1 MESAPDVTQ
10 LISTIADNC
19 DISDARDHGIY
30 TMCTMVLKL
39 RNLYKWERGLEPWDE
54 PPAADL
60 LDWIETKENFWATV
74 GDRAYLPLTIAG
86 SEYQPLDV
94 EGINRALGGSGLY
107 YGAGYGRS
115 LKTVFFLA
123 EIKAQRT
130 LESCPVL
137 ILGRELARE
146 MAAPFA
152 MLQDGVILVRRELLR
167 FFFWDQLLE
176 VRSSCRKSLHFALG
190 AYGVFVDGVLDQER
204 LRQRLDAIVDGET
217 DLFVYHE
224 IGEMLETT
232 LSSHALHTLV
242 QRFPGSALEF
252 VGRAVKDVLADTHPR
267 GLLAYVIGKRHQSSL
282 AFYLSFFDGL
292 RQKLFPEISGA
303 WQQLQQDGDW
313 QHVEAARLDARGR
326 LVGIA
331 GHLNE
336 LAELVDR
343 RPDEY
348 VLERFSTLVL
358 APLGLE
364 QDQGQ
369 R

>member
-1 MESAPDVTQ
+1 MESVLQVNP
-10 LISTIADNC
+10 LISTIAGNC

-39 RNLYKWERGLEPWDE
+39 RNLFKWERGLEPWDE
-54 PPAADL
+54 PPAAEL
-60 LDWIETKENFWATV
+60 LDWIETKENFWAAV
-74 GDRAYLPLTIAG
+74 GDRAYLPLTVAG
-86 SEYQPLDV
+86 CEYQPFDV
-94 EGINRALGGSGLY
+94 EGINRALVGSGLY
-107 YGAGYGRS
+107 YGAGYGRA
-115 LKTVFFLA
+115 LKAVFFLA

-130 LESCPVL
+130 IESCPVL

-176 VRSSCRKSLHFALG
+176 VRSSCRKSLHVALG
-190 AYGVFVDGVLDQER
+190 EYGVFVDGVLDKER
-204 LRQRLDAIVDGET
+204 LRQALDAIVDGET

-232 LSSHALHTLV
+232 LSGHALHTLV

-252 VGRAVKDVLADTHPR
+252 VGRAVKDVLADTHPC
-267 GLLAYVIGKRHQSSL
+267 GLLAYVCRERRQSSL

-303 WQQLQQDGDW
+303 WQRLQQDGGW
-313 QHVEAARLDARGR
+313 QHVEDARLAARER
-326 LVGIA
+326 LVAVA

-336 LAELVDR
+336 LADLVDHQ
-343 RPDEY
+343 PDEN

-358 APLGLE
+358 VPLGLD